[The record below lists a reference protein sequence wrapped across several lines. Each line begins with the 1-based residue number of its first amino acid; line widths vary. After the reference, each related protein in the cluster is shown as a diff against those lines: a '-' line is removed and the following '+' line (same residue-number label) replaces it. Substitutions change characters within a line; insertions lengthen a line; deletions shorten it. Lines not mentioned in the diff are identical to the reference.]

1 MPVVMVV
8 ISSVIGST
16 HSPPSHSPLPTPH
29 HPHTPHP
36 HTQHV
41 EPLRSFSKT
50 RLFTGSNDNVRSHT
64 LSTSISKSP
73 YHSVNPTQ
81 SLPVISTNTAYPP
94 PNTSSPAHASS
105 TTDPSSSDGE
115 NFATTDPAKSKS
127 DEQKFMDSEE
137 RDRKE
142 PLDVNMTV

>member
-1 MPVVMVV
+1 MSLDP
-8 ISSVIGST
+8 
-16 HSPPSHSPLPTPH
+16 HTPH
-29 HPHTPHP
+29 HPHTP

-50 RLFTGSNDNVRSHT
+50 RLLTGSMDNVRSHT

-73 YHSVNPTQ
+73 YHCVNPTQ
-81 SLPVISTNTAYPP
+81 SLPVVSTSTAYPP

-115 NFATTDPAKSKS
+115 HFATTDPAKSKS
-127 DEQKFMDSEE
+127 DGQKFMDSKE